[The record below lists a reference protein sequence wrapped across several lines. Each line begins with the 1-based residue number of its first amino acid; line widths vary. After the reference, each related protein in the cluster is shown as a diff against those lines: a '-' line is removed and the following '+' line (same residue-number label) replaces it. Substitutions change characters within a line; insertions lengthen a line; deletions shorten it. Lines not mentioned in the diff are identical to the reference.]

1 MTVCQHRPLILLLTL
16 SCLSLHAFGSRVNI
30 TNNGYRDI
38 VVAIS
43 PDVKPDE
50 ADDLLDKIK
59 VKFNSFLIAF
69 YFSLFKATNKAIQQ
83 ILLKKVINHRS
94 FSCFVRSNAESFLH

>member
-1 MTVCQHRPLILLLTL
+1 MTVCQHRPLILLLIF

-43 PDVKPDE
+43 PDVKPDQ

-83 ILLKKVINHRS
+83 ILLKKVINH
-94 FSCFVRSNAESFLH
+94 